1 MKVFIEAD
9 FSKGSGAI
17 HWEGVT
23 RRRLRGIF
31 ATVINLAAA
40 AVFFASSRM

>member
-1 MKVFIEAD
+1 MKAFIEAD
-9 FSKGSGAI
+9 FTKGRGAI

-31 ATVINLAAA
+31 ATVFTLAAA

>member
-23 RRRLRGIF
+23 RRRLRGMR
-31 ATVINLAAA
+31 V
-40 AVFFASSRM
+40 VKPS